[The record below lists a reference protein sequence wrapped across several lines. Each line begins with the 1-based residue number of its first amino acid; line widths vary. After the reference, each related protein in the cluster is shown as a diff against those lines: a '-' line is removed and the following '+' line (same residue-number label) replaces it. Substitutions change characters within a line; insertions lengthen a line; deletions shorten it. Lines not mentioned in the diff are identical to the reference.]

1 MVASINQLI
10 DLHLGGSK
18 SRFEVTKL
26 KKEIAHLRA
35 IADITDRVSGSNE
48 VYYEIFDGTNDM
60 SVGKI
65 DLATSTIT
73 GVNVANPTL
82 FKVGQEV
89 TIHNG
94 TTKEV
99 RTITNIAENTFT
111 FDTPPTITE
120 GTICRSMTILK
131 DGKLHLHPSSMLQ
144 HDIRLNIDL
153 SGDEEKAYSIVSWV
167 EEETVMNIDNYN
179 HSVEDTFVP
188 PVMNV

>member
-1 MVASINQLI
+1 MVVSINQLI

-65 DLATSTIT
+65 DLATSTIN
-73 GVNVANPTL
+73 GVTVDNPYI
-82 FKVGQEV
+82 FSIGQEV
-89 TIHNG
+89 TIHNE
-94 TTKEV
+94 TEKEV
-99 RTITNIAENTFT
+99 RTITNIINNTFT

-120 GTICRSMTILK
+120 GTICRSMAILK

-153 SGDEEKAYSIVSWV
+153 SGEEEKAYSIVSWV